1 MLELRGIAKRYGG
14 FELFIDNIVFEDNRY
29 YVILGPSGSGKTTLL
44 RLIAGLEVPDRGDIV
59 MDGMI
64 ITLEPPWRRNIGI
77 VFQNYALYPHMT
89 AFENIAAPLR
99 VKKVPG
105 RLVRDKV
112 VEIARLLEIE
122 DQLGKYP
129 HQMSG
134 GQQQRVAIARAL
146 VKEPRILLLDEPLS
160 NLDARLRIEVRGFL
174 KKLQRRIRTTIIHVT
189 HDQEEALAIADEI
202 ILLNRGRIIQRS
214 PPEDIY
220 RRPRDIFT
228 FTFIGLS
235 NLVPAEILGYG
246 DKEIIGFRP
255 EDAYIED
262 GEDHDLEGIIET
274 IEYLGS
280 HAIVVVRIN
289 DSVAVRVR
297 VDPGRGLSIG
307 KRVKVKIDRSRI
319 LRFGDKGQALTV

>member
-1 MLELRGIAKRYGG
+1 MLELKGIVKKYGA
-14 FELFIDNIVFEDNRY
+14 FELVIDSIVFEDNKY
-29 YVILGPSGSGKTTLL
+29 YIVLGPSGSGKTTML
-44 RLIAGLEVPDRGDIV
+44 RLIAGLEVPDMGDII
-59 MDGMI
+59 MDGKN
-64 ITLEPPWRRNIGI
+64 ITFEPPWKRNIGI

-89 AFENIAAPLR
+89 AFENIAVPLR
-99 VKKVPG
+99 IKKVPG
-105 RLVRDKV
+105 GLIRDKV
-112 VEIARLLEIE
+112 IEIARLLEIE
-122 DQLGKYP
+122 DQLYKYP

-202 ILLNRGRIIQRS
+202 ILLNKGRIVQKGS
-214 PPEDIY
+214 PEDIY

-246 DKEIIGFRP
+246 DKGLVGFRP
-255 EDAYIED
+255 EDVYIDD
-262 GEDHDLEGIIET
+262 GEKHDLEGIVEA

-280 HAIVVVRIN
+280 HSIIT
-289 DSVAVRVR
+289 VRVNDKIAIKVR
-297 VDPGRGLSIG
+297 ADLGRRLSMGERI
-307 KRVKVKIDRSRI
+307 KLRIDRERI
-319 LRFGDKGQALTV
+319 LRFGKDQASAI

>member
-1 MLELRGIAKRYGG
+1 MLELKGIVKRYGA
-14 FELFIDNIVFEDNRY
+14 FELAIDSIVFEDNRY
-29 YVILGPSGSGKTTLL
+29 YIVLGPSGSGKTTLL
-44 RLIAGLEVPDRGDIV
+44 RLIAGLEVPDMGDII
-59 MDGMI
+59 MDGRN
-64 ITLEPPWRRNIGI
+64 ITFEPPWRRNIGI

-89 AFENIAAPLR
+89 AFENIAVPLR
-99 VKKVPG
+99 IKKIPG
-105 RLVRDKV
+105 RMIRDKV
-112 VEIARLLEIE
+112 IEIARLLEIE
-122 DQLGKYP
+122 DQLNKYP

-174 KKLQRRIRTTIIHVT
+174 KKLQRRIKTTIIHVT

-202 ILLNRGRIIQRS
+202 ILLNKGRIVQKGS
-214 PPEDIY
+214 PEDIY

-235 NLVPAEILGYG
+235 NLVPAEIFGHG
-246 DKEIIGFRP
+246 DRSLIGFRP

-262 GEDHDLEGIIET
+262 GENYDLEGVVEA

-280 HAIVVVRIN
+280 HSVITIRIN
-289 DSVAVRVR
+289 DSIAVKVR
-297 VDPGRGLSIG
+297 TNLGRRLSIG
-307 KRVKVKIDRSRI
+307 ERVRIRINRDRI
-319 LRFGDKGQALTV
+319 LRFYKDQILAI